1 MKLSEAMNDN
11 VSGWAII
18 RPDHL
23 DIREI
28 DFIEADEEPSL
39 ETMQEAVNG
48 YIEHIT
54 LNYLVTIY
62 DDDDTGRFRSEHLYE
77 ADGLVNEE
85 GKLIGLPPNPIG
97 TAWYGMDGHGDIIC
111 GNLMVMFGKARM
123 K

>member
-1 MKLSEAMNDN
+1 MKLAEALYGN

-18 RPDHL
+18 RPDHCSFH
-23 DIREI
+23 DI

-39 ETMQEAVNG
+39 ETMKEAVDG

-54 LNYLVTIY
+54 LHYFSSATKRTY
-62 DDDDTGRFRSEHLYE
+62 Q

-85 GKLIGLPPNPIG
+85 GKLIGLPFNLLG
-97 TAWYGMDGHGDIIC
+97 TAWYANRNDAIV
-111 GNLMVMFGKARM
+111 GNLMVMLGKARM